1 MRQMHVWAG
10 LGIAVL
16 VVVLTGWLVF
26 APGWAVTA
34 LEDRSR
40 GELGLAIDVTGGASL
55 NFSPQLSIRFD
66 GVRIAAAN
74 GDGALA
80 TAAALSIPVGWM
92 DILGHRLPM
101 AAMTLH
107 APELGFTINDRGE
120 TSWPQTVPAPA
131 GPLRLVLEQA
141 AVRFYDTRNSQGFSF
156 AGANLL
162 AIFSPDGALAVNG
175 TAELNDRLAQVE
187 GQVKSIARISQDG
200 SPFDLVLSSPDLKVD
215 ASGRLATGKVLGLA
229 GTVHLAGSDIAGAA
243 RWVGLGTG
251 RESGQR
257 PFEISGALETAGRA
271 LAVKQ
276 AGLSI
281 DGMTARGDVS
291 LDFRGEIPSLQ
302 AEIAMPILDLD
313 RILPASGAGAGDWGR
328 NPLGLGALKVSDAV
342 LSISTDQVIF
352 GKTQMGA
359 AHLSVTIDKGRLSG
373 LMRLGAI
380 AGGLAVLEV
389 GADGSTAPPSLSV
402 SFAAQQVEAG
412 AILPSIGINGLSGR
426 GNITASLK
434 ANGSTQ
440 QELVG
445 TLSGD
450 ASVDLADGAIRGVD
464 MAALLA
470 DASKAIV
477 NGWTR
482 SETAATGFSAFRA
495 AFALEDGIATLKDL
509 KLASPSLAMTG
520 NGDVDLLRRSVDLK
534 TDPRVATGD
543 GSKTAGLPVPLVIRG
558 PWSKPRIYPDLPDIL
573 SNSAAAFENLKTMGL
588 QANPVAPGDN

>member
-257 PFEISGALETAGRA
+257 PFEISGALDRAGARVVSVRPEEASLERAFLELTAGSTP
-271 LAVKQ
+271 
-276 AGLSI
+276 G
-281 DGMTARGDVS
+281 
-291 LDFRGEIPSLQ
+291 
-302 AEIAMPILDLD
+302 
-313 RILPASGAGAGDWGR
+313 GR
-328 NPLGLGALKVSDAV
+328 P
-342 LSISTDQVIF
+342 
-352 GKTQMGA
+352 
-359 AHLSVTIDKGRLSG
+359 
-373 LMRLGAI
+373 
-380 AGGLAVLEV
+380 
-389 GADGSTAPPSLSV
+389 
-402 SFAAQQVEAG
+402 
-412 AILPSIGINGLSGR
+412 
-426 GNITASLK
+426 
-434 ANGSTQ
+434 
-440 QELVG
+440 
-445 TLSGD
+445 
-450 ASVDLADGAIRGVD
+450 
-464 MAALLA
+464 
-470 DASKAIV
+470 
-477 NGWTR
+477 
-482 SETAATGFSAFRA
+482 
-495 AFALEDGIATLKDL
+495 
-509 KLASPSLAMTG
+509 
-520 NGDVDLLRRSVDLK
+520 
-534 TDPRVATGD
+534 
-543 GSKTAGLPVPLVIRG
+543 
-558 PWSKPRIYPDLPDIL
+558 
-573 SNSAAAFENLKTMGL
+573 
-588 QANPVAPGDN
+588 